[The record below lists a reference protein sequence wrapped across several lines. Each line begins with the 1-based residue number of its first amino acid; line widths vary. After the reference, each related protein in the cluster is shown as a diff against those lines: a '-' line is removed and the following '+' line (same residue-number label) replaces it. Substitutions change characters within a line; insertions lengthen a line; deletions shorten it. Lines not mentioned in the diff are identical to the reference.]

1 MILEPPKN
9 VLVGFIVNIYKD
21 MELADELEYSNYHID
36 YENAK
41 ADYEAEKNKANG
53 NYFVELIA
61 ETEIEYEDNKFE
73 TEERQLAHNQE

>member
-21 MELADELEYSNYHID
+21 MELADELEYSSYYID
-36 YENAK
+36 YKNAK
-41 ADYEAEKNKANG
+41 ADYEIEKNKSNG

-61 ETEIEYEDNKFE
+61 QTEIEYEDDRFE
-73 TEERQLAHNQE
+73 TDERQLAHNQE